1 MTDASAP
8 PQQPDPHYQM
18 MMKYPEVPML
28 WYGGII
34 VVSFAMAMSTAYA
47 NHSQLPWWA
56 LIVALM

>member
-1 MTDASAP
+1 
-8 PQQPDPHYQM
+8 M